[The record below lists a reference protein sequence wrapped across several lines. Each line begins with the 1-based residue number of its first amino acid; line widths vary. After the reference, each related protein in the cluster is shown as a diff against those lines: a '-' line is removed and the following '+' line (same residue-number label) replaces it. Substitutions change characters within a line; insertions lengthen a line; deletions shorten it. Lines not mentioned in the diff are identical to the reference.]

1 MANIGISE
9 LFGPTIQGEGVD
21 VGRPCL
27 FIRLQN
33 CPVHCPGCDTYYTWD
48 GSEKPKYNGIEKIK
62 AWYKEEITKAPGCGV
77 VVSGGEPLLH
87 YNNDDF
93 MAFLNSIKNTNWLS
107 VETSGFTGPKRI
119 ILKSQEDSEALCRFV
134 NVWSTVHCS
143 PKVTPCLHGKWT
155 DEELLVNILDMMAF
169 REDKK
174 TLVFK
179 LVCRDEADI
188 EVVCKLNDKFKWQ
201 KNGHPIYLM
210 PYGNNPKEILE
221 QCDKLVPYLAK
232 YGFALSPR
240 LHSIIWGNVRER

>member
-1 MANIGISE
+1 MSSLKISE
-9 LFGPTIQGEGVD
+9 LFTNTIQGEGID
-21 VGRPCL
+21 IGKPCH

-33 CPVHCPGCDTYYTWD
+33 CPVHCPGCDTHYTWD
-48 GSEKPKYNGIEKIK
+48 GTEKHKYDGLEKIQS
-62 AWYKEEITKAPGCGV
+62 WYKEVSLQYPGCGT

-87 YNNDDF
+87 YRNEE
-93 MAFLNSIKNTNWLS
+93 FLNFLWSIRNNNWLS
-107 VETSGFTGPKRI
+107 VETSGFVGPKRI
-119 ILKSQEDSEALCRFV
+119 TDQGAPHANALKRFM
-134 NVWSTVHCS
+134 NIWTTVHCS
-143 PKVTPCLHGKWT
+143 PKITPCLHGKWT
-155 DEELLVNILDMMAF
+155 DEELSVNILDMMHY

-179 LVCRDEADI
+179 LVCRDEADV
-188 EVVCKLNDKFKWQ
+188 EAVCKANDKYAWQ